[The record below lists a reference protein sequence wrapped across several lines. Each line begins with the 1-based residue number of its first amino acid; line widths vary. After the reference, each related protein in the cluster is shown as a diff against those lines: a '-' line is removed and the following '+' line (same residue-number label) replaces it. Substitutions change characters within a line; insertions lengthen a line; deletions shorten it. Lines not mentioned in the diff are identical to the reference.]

1 MSMTPQSVRVL
12 FFCIFIL
19 LLVLQSAYVPIRHS
33 GVRALFVRSVLVAIT
48 SCLLYIG
55 TYPGFFGADGIFL
68 TRAFNGLYFAV
79 TALLPWMWLVYM
91 VRRVF
96 IKPSLSTW
104 IRILISLPVAFFAVA
119 SVLSIWNGWV
129 FYVDAADGYMRGP
142 LYLPYVAIL
151 GVYLLVPMFGCLSR
165 AFNKR
170 FYVDRSMYLSLSSF
184 GFFTIVGMTLEVFF
198 PDLPSSAMGMA
209 LTLLTNHLSDQR
221 GQVSADPLTKL
232 NNRNQ
237 FNIYLDRLIQNPPVE
252 GKAYLF
258 VLDMDKFKHINDD
271 FGHMKG
277 DEALLIVSNVLKKV
291 CGPKGHFISRFGGD
305 EFVVV
310 AKYNGEQECDGLV
323 QEIKAAL
330 AEASANFVC
339 PLSVSIGYDAVKE
352 SGETIPDLFNR
363 ADKKLYKIKKS
374 R

>member
-1 MSMTPQSVRVL
+1 MMTAQSVRIL

-19 LLVLQSAYVPIRHS
+19 LLILQSAYVPIRHS
-33 GVRALFVRSVLVAIT
+33 GVRALFVRSVLVAIV
-48 SCLLYIG
+48 SCILYIG
-55 TYPGFFGADGIFL
+55 TYPGLFGDEWIIV

-96 IKPSLSTW
+96 VRPRLKVW
-104 IRILISLPVAFFAVA
+104 IRLLISLPVAFFAVA
-119 SVLSIWNGWV
+119 SILSIWNGGV
-129 FYVDAADGYMRGP
+129 FYVGAANDYVRGP
-142 LYLPYVAIL
+142 LYLPYVSIL
-151 GVYLLVPMFGCLSR
+151 GIYLLVPMFGCLAR

-170 FYVDRSMYLSLSSF
+170 YYADRSLYFSLSSF
-184 GFFTIVGMTLEVFF
+184 GFFTIAGMTLEVFF
-198 PDLPSSAMGMA
+198 PDLPCSVMGMA

-221 GQVSADPLTKL
+221 GLVSADPLTKL

-237 FNIYLDRLIQNPPVE
+237 FNIYLDRLIQNPPVD
-252 GKAYLF
+252 GKAYLL

-277 DEALLIVSNVLKKV
+277 DEALLMISSVLKKV

-310 AKYNGEQECDGLV
+310 AKYNSDQECDALV
-323 QEIKAAL
+323 QEIKSTL
-330 AEASANFVC
+330 TVESANFVC
-339 PLSVSIGYDAVKE
+339 PLSVSIGYDVVRD

>member
-119 SVLSIWNGWV
+119 SILSI
-129 FYVDAADGYMRGP
+129 
-142 LYLPYVAIL
+142 
-151 GVYLLVPMFGCLSR
+151 
-165 AFNKR
+165 
-170 FYVDRSMYLSLSSF
+170 
-184 GFFTIVGMTLEVFF
+184 
-198 PDLPSSAMGMA
+198 GMA
-209 LTLLTNHLSDQR
+209 GSFMWMRPMAICAVPCTCLTW
-221 GQVSADPLTKL
+221 
-232 NNRNQ
+232 
-237 FNIYLDRLIQNPPVE
+237 
-252 GKAYLF
+252 LF
-258 VLDMDKFKHINDD
+258 LAFTCL
-271 FGHMKG
+271 FPC
-277 DEALLIVSNVLKKV
+277 L
-291 CGPKGHFISRFGGD
+291 
-305 EFVVV
+305 
-310 AKYNGEQECDGLV
+310 
-323 QEIKAAL
+323 AA
-330 AEASANFVC
+330 
-339 PLSVSIGYDAVKE
+339 
-352 SGETIPDLFNR
+352 
-363 ADKKLYKIKKS
+363 
-374 R
+374 